1 MEEESYFIS
10 GGTGLIGRPIVR
22 RLIKDSELRNIKR
35 ITLLTR
41 NITRF
46 VDRFPD
52 IGNHDIVNLIE
63 GDVVDPIQERG
74 IYTDIIHAA
83 CEVNDKHIS
92 NKLVYAESIVS
103 ATRNMLDLAVNVSA
117 KRFLY
122 ISSGAVYGKHNDSTF
137 SEDATTAPKTNSYRD
152 AYGHAKRYSEFLCTA
167 YYHQYNLNC
176 KIARIFTVIGEEVPL
191 DGQYAVGNFI
201 RDAIS
206 NKEIIEVK
214 GNGTAIRS
222 YLHVNDVAEWLLAIL
237 RDGES
242 LQLYNVGS
250 SMGIS
255 IKELALQVQRVLAP
269 SKKVVVQ
276 DKINSSYI
284 SSSYLPDCKKIV
296 NELGVREKISL
307 NDSLNLMKARLKEVQ

>member
-1 MEEESYFIS
+1 MEELYFIS

-22 RLIKDSELRNIKR
+22 RLIQDSKSRNIKR

-63 GDVVDPIQERG
+63 GDVVDSIQERG

-103 ATRNMLDLAVNVSA
+103 ATRNMLDLAVNVGA

-122 ISSGAVYGKHNDSTF
+122 VSSGAVYGEYNDSTF

-237 RDGES
+237 RHGEP

-250 SMGIS
+250 CMGVS
-255 IKELALQVQRVLAP
+255 IKDLAYQVRDIVAP
-269 SKKVVVQ
+269 NKEVRILKNI
-276 DKINSSYI
+276 DKNSI
-284 SSSYLPDCKKIV
+284 EPPYLPDCSKVI
-296 NELGVREKISL
+296 NELGVTEKISL
-307 NDSLNLMKARLKEVQ
+307 IESLNLIKDATKNPK